1 MRKAE
6 ESDFRELRRV
16 VKRNDSEA
24 ELRYVGC
31 KSEHTQGGMIKLTA
45 NVTAGSDF
53 VQDLQGSPGR
63 YKVVASPE
71 HYQADCLT
79 LLSAVSKQFA
89 QAIRKA
95 Q

>member
-1 MRKAE
+1 V
-6 ESDFRELRRV
+6 FTP
-16 VKRNDSEA
+16 
-24 ELRYVGC
+24 
-31 KSEHTQGGMIKLTA
+31 EHTQGSIIKLSA

-53 VQDLQGSPGR
+53 VQDLQGTKGN

-79 LLSAVSKQFA
+79 LLSAVSKQLA
-89 QAIRKA
+89 QAVKKG